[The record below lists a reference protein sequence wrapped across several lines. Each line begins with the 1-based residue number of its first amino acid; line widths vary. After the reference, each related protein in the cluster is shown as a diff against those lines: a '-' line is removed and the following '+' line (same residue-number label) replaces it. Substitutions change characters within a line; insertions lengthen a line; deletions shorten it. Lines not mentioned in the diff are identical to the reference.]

1 MKNICVVT
9 GTRAEFGLLRQL
21 MELLENSIEFN
32 LQIVAT
38 GTHLSTE
45 FGFTIEEVSST
56 GFTITKQVEMLL
68 SSDTPTGITKS
79 LGLGVIGFADA
90 LNDLNPDLLII
101 LGDRYE
107 GIAAALAGLI
117 SRIPIAHIHGGEI
130 TEGSIDDAIRHSIT
144 KMSQIHFV
152 AAKEYQNRVIQLGE
166 DPASVFLVGG
176 LGVDNLKNTPLLSKS
191 ELEDSLGLKFSNKNL
206 LVTYH
211 PNTVET
217 QKNKENIKEL
227 LVALDNFN
235 DTKLIFTAP
244 NSDAYGHMIYHHIKE
259 FVARRTNAHIL
270 PSLGSTK
277 YLSCLRE
284 VDAVVGNSSSGLL
297 EAPSFPT
304 ACVNIG
310 NRQDGRIKAKS
321 VIDCKPISNEI
332 QKAIAEV
339 YTEKFKSKIQDT
351 KNPYGNGGASLKII
365 QSLKKIEFGS
375 LKLKPF
381 HDIKVN

>member
-38 GTHLSTE
+38 GTHLSPE

-68 SSDTPTGITKS
+68 SSDSPTGITKS

-176 LGVDNLKNTPLLSKS
+176 LGVDNLKNTPLLSKL

-206 LVTYH
+206 LITYH
-211 PNTVET
+211 PDTVET

-259 FVARRTNAHIL
+259 FVARHTNAHIL
-270 PSLGSTK
+270 SSLGSTK

-310 NRQDGRIKAKS
+310 NRQNGRIKAKS

-339 YTEKFKSKIQDT
+339 YTETFKSKIQDT